1 MALADRA
8 GATVINVAS
17 AGAPHYLAFCAGII
31 VGWPA
36 YTIMQRL
43 FVKVKAVQEVSAAKA
58 NSWEWAQANAP
69 RVGNFTDFFRKSC
82 FVALGAGWFT
92 AEAKKKGQ
100 KVTARSILAKAN
112 AYAAQAVAAI
122 GFGGMLPSGS
132 TEEQL
137 EKEVTKQLSLD
148 GQLPWRHFCGR
159 IPVSKASFAKRNH
172 PWYEGLASDY
182 SNFSKTEL
190 ISVMNADFDRALA
203 KQAVPWNFFFMTQ
216 DGVNLEWRKPPSP
229 FRVTGLPD
237 SVRSALSEVMVAV
250 HEHAKEVVL
259 KMSPIQQAAVGRLL
273 KQGPSLQSPS
283 HFRMPRGIH
292 DIPLAMVQAYRA

>member
-1 MALADRA
+1 
-8 GATVINVAS
+8 
-17 AGAPHYLAFCAGII
+17 
-31 VGWPA
+31 
-36 YTIMQRL
+36 
-43 FVKVKAVQEVSAAKA
+43 
-58 NSWEWAQANAP
+58 
-69 RVGNFTDFFRKSC
+69 
-82 FVALGAGWFT
+82 
-92 AEAKKKGQ
+92 
-100 KVTARSILAKAN
+100 
-112 AYAAQAVAAI
+112 
-122 GFGGMLPSGS
+122 
-132 TEEQL
+132 
-137 EKEVTKQLSLD
+137 
-148 GQLPWRHFCGR
+148 
-159 IPVSKASFAKRNH
+159 
-172 PWYEGLASDY
+172 
-182 SNFSKTEL
+182 
-190 ISVMNADFDRALA
+190 MNADFDRALA